1 MSVKLYIILC
11 GNCNYKK
18 LTDGSDLAFLNE
30 VKTCKDC
37 GGSRQFK
44 CPKCG
49 YLMRARKAPVETT
62 DAAMKQLQ
70 ILRDQEQERINLV
83 QKDRAARLR
92 EKRLQDKDGPDQD
105 TTK

>member
-1 MSVKLYIILC
+1 MYMILC
-11 GNCNYKK
+11 GNCSYKK

-49 YLMRARKAPVETT
+49 YLMRARKAPVATT

-70 ILRDQEQERINLV
+70 ILREQEQERIDLV

-92 EKRLQDKDGPDQD
+92 EKRLQDDDSIDQEPA
-105 TTK
+105 K